1 MTCPPAYEEVA
12 GRRSTLERGV
22 ARSGATSLPQYRR
35 EELEAFEALVE
46 RYGRQIYNIAY
57 RMAGNDADAKDLT
70 QEAFIRVFRA
80 FRRIDPQASL
90 ERWLYRIV
98 SNLYIDMLR
107 RRPKVRIESLDA
119 PVITPKGGEISRD
132 VPDARADPE
141 AEVLDA
147 QLDSDVQRALL
158 GLSPD
163 LRAVVALS
171 DIEGY
176 SYEEIGEMLRIP
188 VGTVKSRLHRARRT
202 LQDRLHHLDPRIG
215 RGES

>member
-1 MTCPPAYEEVA
+1 M
-12 GRRSTLERGV
+12 

-35 EELEAFEALVE
+35 EELDAFEALIE

-119 PVITPKGGEISRD
+119 PVVTQKGGEIQRD

-141 AEVLDA
+141 AAVLDA

-163 LRAVVALS
+163 LRAVVVLS
-171 DIEGY
+171 DMEGY

-202 LQDRLHHLDPRIG
+202 LQDRLQHLDPRI
-215 RGES
+215 RGGMP

>member
-1 MTCPPAYEEVA
+1 M
-12 GRRSTLERGV
+12 